1 MIGRASD
8 DIASVKS
15 KHSADLHSFNT
26 IVRAL
31 RMPLREEFENVGNW
45 LFRWRSY
52 LPIALAL
59 VLVLGLRE
67 NRLQHFMPSL
77 GWTLLCFAV
86 SWLGLTVRILTVG
99 FTPKGTSG
107 RNTLNQRADELNT
120 SGIYS
125 TVRHPLYLGNFL
137 MWLGVAMYCQLWW
150 LVSIVCLLFWLYYE
164 RIMFAEEEFLRRKFG
179 EAYVKWGSQTPAFI
193 PSFKNFR
200 KPNLP
205 FSTRNVLKREYSGL
219 LGMIAAFGLMGL
231 SEHIVVQ
238 GRIGLDP
245 TWQWICVIG
254 VLLYVV
260 LRTVRK
266 TTNVFEVEGR

>member
-1 MIGRASD
+1 
-8 DIASVKS
+8 
-15 KHSADLHSFNT
+15 
-26 IVRAL
+26 
-31 RMPLREEFENVGNW
+31 MPLREEFENVGNW

-59 VLVLGLRE
+59 VLALGIRE

-77 GWTLLCFAV
+77 AWTLGCFAV
-86 SWLGLTVRILTVG
+86 SLLGLGVRIATVG

-150 LVSIVCLLFWLYYE
+150 LVAIVSLLFWLYYE

-179 EAYVKWGSQTPAFI
+179 ESYVKWGAQTPAFI

-219 LGMIAAFGLMGL
+219 LGMIVAFGLMGL
-231 SEHIVVQ
+231 SEHLVVE
-238 GRIGLDP
+238 GRLSLEP
-245 TWQWICVIG
+245 TWQWICITG
-254 VLLYVV
+254 VVLYVV

-266 TTNVFEVEGR
+266 TSNLFEVEGR

>member
-1 MIGRASD
+1 
-8 DIASVKS
+8 
-15 KHSADLHSFNT
+15 
-26 IVRAL
+26 
-31 RMPLREEFENVGNW
+31 MPLREEFENVGNW

-59 VLVLGLRE
+59 VLALGLRE

-77 GWTLLCFAV
+77 GWTLFCFAV
-86 SWLGLTVRILTVG
+86 SVLGLIVRVLTVG

-137 MWLGVAMYCQLWW
+137 MWLGVSMYCQLWW
-150 LVSIVCLLFWLYYE
+150 LVAIVCLLFWLYYE

-179 EAYVKWGSQTPAFI
+179 ESYVKWGLQTPAFI

-219 LGMIAAFGLMGL
+219 LGMIAAFGLMGM
-231 SEHIVVQ
+231 SEHWVVK
-238 GRIGLDP
+238 GSLGLDP
-245 TWQWICVIG
+245 TWQWICVTG

-266 TTNVFEVEGR
+266 TTSLFEVEGR